1 MRKTLQRA
9 IDEEEL
15 NTMQDGQL
23 YLTQCRLR
31 DFYGKCLSTTK
42 TTTVIE
48 PETQYIDSKMSN
60 IFSDYGSNEKNKINK
75 KNKKIT
81 VFWCHKTPKI

>member
-31 DFYGKCLSTTK
+31 DFYEKCLSTTK
-42 TTTVIE
+42 TTIVIE
-48 PETQYIDSKMSN
+48 PETQDIDSK
-60 IFSDYGSNEKNKINK
+60 NEQC
-75 KNKKIT
+75 
-81 VFWCHKTPKI
+81 FF